1 MSSCFCFFTRK
12 VYEGGGKMEGTL
24 SLLDKISGAL
34 MSFDFLS
41 DLLDILLVTFII
53 YEGIRIIRGS
63 RTFQVIKGLIFLVVV
78 YIVINS
84 LEMEASE
91 YLMRPLIENGLLI
104 AVVLFSPE
112 LRNMLEK
119 FGRRS
124 ITDFSFLG
132 FRANKAFNEEVSNL
146 VNDFCKS
153 TNEMSESKTGAL
165 VVFEKETPLKDIINS
180 GTVLDAKSSPEIFNS
195 LFFKNSALHDG
206 AVIVRD
212 GRVHAA
218 GCILPLT
225 QNKDLA
231 SELGTRHRAAI
242 GMSEQSDA
250 VVVVVSEETGSVSVA
265 INGVLQRDVSNG
277 ELREILLGELIPR
290 VNDEDVSKKNFLKKF
305 SRNKNNS
312 DNANDYS
319 AERSENMNND
329 DSRGDI
335 DEE

>member
-1 MSSCFCFFTRK
+1 
-12 VYEGGGKMEGTL
+12 MEGTVGVL
-24 SLLDKISGAL
+24 ERISGAL

-63 RTFQVIKGLIFLVVV
+63 RTFQPVKGLII
-78 YIVINS
+78 IVIIYGVIS
-84 LEMEASE
+84 LANMEASA
-91 YLMRPLIENGLLI
+91 YLMRPLLNNGLLI
-104 AVVLFSPE
+104 LVVLFSPE

-146 VNDFCKS
+146 VNDFCKAA
-153 TNEMSESKTGAL
+153 NEMSESKTGAL
-165 VVFEKETPLKDIINS
+165 VVFERETPLNDVINS
-180 GTVLDAKSSPEIFNS
+180 GTILDSKSSPELFNS

-206 AVIVRD
+206 AVVVRD
-212 GRVHAA
+212 GRIHAA

-225 QNKDLA
+225 QDKDLA

-265 INGVLQRDVSNG
+265 INGSLTRDVTRGN
-277 ELREILLGELIPR
+277 LREILLSELLPR
-290 VNDEDVSKKNFLKKF
+290 LNEEESDDKKRFFSRKKKVKKENNKTLEIKNDETSDSADSTEDVN
-305 SRNKNNS
+305 
-312 DNANDYS
+312 
-319 AERSENMNND
+319 
-329 DSRGDI
+329 RGDSK
-335 DEE
+335 